1 MKCCQDIFWS
11 VLLFQFLTSNA
22 LKLFYIFTIIWYLFL
37 NLNLCLMS
45 FFQGIII
52 SFTIFTLL
60 YIMVSWLLC
69 FTTGSLCLS
78 FPSPLLQPYPSPR
91 AAISYFSMSLFSF
104 CAVCV
109 LDSHNGQND
118 HLQKIWRGW
127 GENGILLHCQWEG
140 KFVHH
145 RQQDGGSS
153 ES

>member
-1 MKCCQDIFWS
+1 MKHCQDIFWS

-22 LKLFYIFTIIWYLFL
+22 LKLFYIFTIICYLFL
-37 NLNLCLMS
+37 DLNLCHVIFPRYYNIIYHIHSAVYHVLMAPA
-45 FFQGIII
+45 FHH
-52 SFTIFTLL
+52 
-60 YIMVSWLLC
+60 
-69 FTTGSLCLS
+69 GSLCLS
-78 FPSPLLQPYPSPR
+78 FPSPLLQPYPTPR

-127 GENGILLHCQWEG
+127 GENGILLHCQWEC

-145 RQQDGGSS
+145 REQYGGSS